1 MKLTRNAKGLGSVH
15 AGATKAPSWSQDA
28 VAYAWLIIDAAMY
41 FIAAGAGDDA
51 STDESCCPAFID
63 SNDIRPC
70 RELPRRFAAVIS
82 AHVL

>member
-15 AGATKAPSWSQDA
+15 AGAAKAPSWGQDA
-28 VAYAWLIIDAAMY
+28 VDAAMY

-51 STDESCCPAFID
+51 STDESCCPTFID
-63 SNDIRPC
+63 SDDIRPC
-70 RELPRRFAAVIS
+70 RELPPRFAAAIS